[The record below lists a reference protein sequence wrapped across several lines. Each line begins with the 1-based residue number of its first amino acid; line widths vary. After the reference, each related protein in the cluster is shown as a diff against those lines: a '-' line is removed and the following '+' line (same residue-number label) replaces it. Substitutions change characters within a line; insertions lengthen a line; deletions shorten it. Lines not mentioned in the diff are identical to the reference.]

1 MKLIDIYIADDH
13 KMFTDGVEL
22 ILASEPEINVLG
34 VARNGK
40 QLLGLLH
47 SQPANV
53 VLLDITMPEMD
64 GMATAE
70 EIIKLYPAV
79 KVMMLTMHNTIDHVV
94 PMVKMGVHGYLL
106 KNTGK
111 TELVNAIKQLHEN
124 GQYYSGEV
132 ATKLAAGI
140 REHEEKTI
148 KLTAREKEILQLVFD
163 GLSTLEISEKLFLSH
178 RTVETHRSNLLSK
191 TETKNTAQLINFGL
205 NNGYINHKAE

>member
-70 EIIKLYPAV
+70 EIMKLYPAV

-205 NNGYINHKAE
+205 KNGYINHKAE

>member
-1 MKLIDIYIADDH
+1 MTPIDIYIADDH

-22 ILASEPEINVLG
+22 ILASDSEINVLG

-40 QLLGLLH
+40 QLLGLLKN
-47 SQPANV
+47 QVANV

-64 GMATAE
+64 GMTTAE
-70 EIIKLYPAV
+70 EIMKMYPDV

-111 TELVNAIKQLHEN
+111 TELVNAIKQLYEN

-132 ATKLAAGI
+132 AAKLAAGI

-148 KLTAREKEILQLVFD
+148 KLTAREKEILQLVFE

-191 TETKNTAQLINFGL
+191 TDTKNTAQLINFGL
-205 NNGYINHKAE
+205 KNGYINHTTK

>member
-140 REHEEKTI
+140 RGHEEKTI

-191 TETKNTAQLINFGL
+191 TDTKNTAQLINFGL
-205 NNGYINHKAE
+205 KNGYINHKAE

>member
-40 QLLGLLH
+40 QLLGLLR

-205 NNGYINHKAE
+205 KNGYISHKTD

>member
-205 NNGYINHKAE
+205 KNGYINHKAE

>member
-1 MKLIDIYIADDH
+1 MTPINIYIADDH
-13 KMFTDGVEL
+13 KMFTDGLEL

-70 EIIKLYPAV
+70 EIIKMYPAV

-111 TELVNAIKQLHEN
+111 TELANAIKQLHEN

-132 ATKLAAGI
+132 AAKLAAGI

-148 KLTAREKEILQLVFD
+148 KLTAREKEILQLVFE
-163 GLSTLEISEKLFLSH
+163 GLSTLEISEQLFLSH
-178 RTVETHRSNLLSK
+178 RTVEAHRSNLLSK

-205 NNGYINHKAE
+205 KNGYINHKTD

>member
-1 MKLIDIYIADDH
+1 MTPIDIYIADDH

-22 ILASEPEINVLG
+22 ILGTESEINVLG

-40 QLLGLLH
+40 QLLGLLKN
-47 SQPANV
+47 QTADV

-70 EIIKLYPAV
+70 EIIKLYPTV
-79 KVMMLTMHNTIDHVV
+79 RVMMLTMHNTIDHVV

-111 TELVNAIKQLHEN
+111 TELVNAIKQLYEN

-132 ATKLAAGI
+132 AAKLAAGI

-148 KLTAREKEILQLVFD
+148 KLTTREKEVLQLVFE

-205 NNGYINHKAE
+205 KNGYINHKTD

>member
-1 MKLIDIYIADDH
+1 MTPIDIYIADDH

-22 ILASEPEINVLG
+22 ILASDSEINVLG

-40 QLLGLLH
+40 QLLGLLKN
-47 SQPANV
+47 QVANV

-64 GMATAE
+64 GMTTAE
-70 EIIKLYPAV
+70 EIIKLHPGV

-111 TELVNAIKQLHEN
+111 TELVTAIKQLHEN

-132 ATKLAAGI
+132 AAKLAAGI

-148 KLTAREKEILQLVFD
+148 KLTTREKEVLQLVFD

-205 NNGYINHKAE
+205 KNGYIAHKAD